1 MFSLFKKTKKVG
13 LALGSGGARGLAYIG
28 VIRSLLEN
36 DIYPEII
43 AGSSAG
49 ALIGGLY
56 SAFGSLD
63 EIKKI
68 VDSIDYRLM
77 LKLLFEKP
85 GKQGVVRGNK
95 LESFLNTQVGNIAIE
110 NTKVTFRA
118 VASDLV
124 SGKPYIF
131 DKGPLST
138 AIRASI
144 SIPLFFSPVRLGDA
158 FLIDGGAT
166 IPIPVDVVRQNGAD
180 FVIGVNLYKSYFP
193 IPYDKLVKSKVSGL
207 VFSSS
212 QMVLGAL
219 SQENLSH
226 ADFAIDLEIP
236 VDNTLDFVKAKKFVD
251 MGYLQTQALIPQI
264 LKKLNK

>member
-1 MFSLFKKTKKVG
+1 MFSFFKKPKKIG

-28 VIRSLLEN
+28 VIKSLLEN
-36 DIYPEII
+36 NIVPEIV

-63 EIKKI
+63 EISKI
-68 VDSIDYRLM
+68 VDSLDYRLM
-77 LKLLFEKP
+77 LGLLLEKP

-95 LESFLNTQVGNIAIE
+95 LESFLNEQVGNISIE
-110 NTKVTFRA
+110 NTKIVFRA

-131 DKGPLST
+131 SKGSLST
-138 AIRASI
+138 AIRASL
-144 SIPLFFSPVRLGDA
+144 SIPLFFSPVRLNNV

-166 IPIPVDVVRQNGAD
+166 IPVPVDIARECGAD
-180 FVIGVNLYKSYFP
+180 YVIGVNLYKSYFP
-193 IPYDKLVKSKVSGL
+193 ISYDKLVKLKVPGL

-212 QMVLGAL
+212 QMILNSL
-219 SQENLSH
+219 SKENLSH

-236 VDNTLDFVKAKKFVD
+236 VENTLDFVKAKKFINL
-251 MGYLQTQALIPQI
+251 GYEQTRVKIPDI
-264 LKKLNK
+264 LKKLHK